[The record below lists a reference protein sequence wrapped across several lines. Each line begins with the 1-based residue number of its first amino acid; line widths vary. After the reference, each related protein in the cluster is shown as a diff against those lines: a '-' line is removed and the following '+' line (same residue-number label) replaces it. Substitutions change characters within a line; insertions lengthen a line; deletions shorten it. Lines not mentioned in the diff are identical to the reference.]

1 MKLSVNT
8 HQHGHA
14 KDSQVDLQV
23 KLYMARQ
30 KAAKAFHLEAER
42 DHSHAAAHKQFIH

>member
-30 KAAKAFHLEAER
+30 KAAKASHQEAER
-42 DHSHAAAHKQFIH
+42 DHGHAAEHKHFIH